1 MPTMKQLL
9 FTGLVGL
16 WVGCGGVVNYTE
28 DGGEG
33 AAGGVGGAGPS
44 TTTSP
49 TNNSTTTT
57 TNNSTVTTGPV
68 STCDLFCGALS
79 NCQEPFPGCQDE
91 CAQIYVPGCEGQA
104 EALLQCYIAVLT
116 STCEL
121 SENDCLAEVEAYAQC
136 SGPSECFT
144 TGCDDGPGCSCT
156 GECFGGTL
164 EQLCKPPM
172 PGDGGGGPPPPPQ
185 IECECYFD
193 GGFLGTCFQDPFQCS
208 IEEGCCQFLLS
219 GPQPG

>member
-1 MPTMKQLL
+1 MKQLL
-9 FTGLVGL
+9 FAGFVALG
-16 WVGCGGVVNYTE
+16 VGCGGVVNYTE

-49 TNNSTTTT
+49 TTDPTTTT
-57 TNNSTVTTGPV
+57 TNTNVTTGPV
-68 STCDLFCGALS
+68 SSCEVFCGALN
-79 NCQEPFPGCQDE
+79 NCQEDFPDCLDE
-91 CAQIYVPGCEGQA
+91 CAQIYTPGCEGQA
-104 EALLQCYIAVLT
+104 EALVQCYVAIL
-116 STCEL
+116 STTCTF
-121 SENDCLAEVEAYAQC
+121 SEDDCVAEANAYAQC
-136 SGPSECFT
+136 SSPTECFT

-164 EQLCKPPM
+164 DQFCKPPA
-172 PGDGGGGPPPPPQ
+172 PGPDGGGPPPPPEV
-185 IECECYFD
+185 ECECYFD
-193 GGFLGTCFQDPFQCS
+193 GSFFGTCFQDPFQCS